1 MSLGVSLANATNS
14 NTDTSARVHTTA
26 RLCLNLYN
34 SLGDPNLIKNNR
46 TEFKAIKEEI
56 ALGIGRPF
64 SQLGVSYGEQKGLPP
79 IITNTAIINSGR
91 ADDLM
96 KWYIKFYDCRS
107 IAERVTHCK
116 TPCHIK
122 GQSYYPSELYFA
134 GFVISEADADPTHGD
149 NALTLM
155 IGGKITV
162 MNGRYP
168 LENGE
173 SVQWYF
179 EEEAE
184 AGVFDE
190 KDGTRLPRQ
199 IGTTITTAEF
209 PHPTPKEMVKIRD
222 NQYAER
228 SLHKRPAFIK
238 ACKRGIDGTCCTLG
252 DEFRVFGKANGKAGP
267 YERVDVK
274 VCRQTL

>member
-1 MSLGVSLANATNS
+1 MSFGVGLANATNS
-14 NTDTSARVHTTA
+14 NTDTSARIHTTA

-34 SLGDPNLIKNNR
+34 SLGDPNLIKNNKH
-46 TEFKAIKEEI
+46 EFKGIKEEI

-64 SQLGVSYGEQKGLPP
+64 SPLGVSYGEQKGLTPV
-79 IITNTAIINSGR
+79 ITNTAIINSGR
-91 ADDLM
+91 VDDLM

-107 IAERVTHCK
+107 IAERVAHCK
-116 TPCHIK
+116 TPCQIK

-134 GFVISEADADPTHGD
+134 GFVMSEADADPTHGD

-173 SVQWYF
+173 KVQWYF

-184 AGVFDE
+184 AGCFDE
-190 KDGTRLPRQ
+190 KDGSRIPRLVAN
-199 IGTTITTAEF
+199 TITTAEF
-209 PHPTPKEMVKIRD
+209 PNPTTKEMVKIRD

-228 SLHKRPAFIK
+228 SLLKRPAFIK
-238 ACKRGIDGTCCTLG
+238 ACKKGIDGTSCTLG
-252 DEFRVFGKANGKAGP
+252 DEYRVFGVANGKAGP

-274 VCRQTL
+274 ISRQSL